1 MFEVMNVNGL
11 NHGLPHFIFS
21 FLDFDYSF
29 VGDCIHNK
37 KSYVYTNHNSYRNF
51 PSSKSKTI
59 RRKHSKRDFPEK
71 KKL

>member
-11 NHGLPHFIFS
+11 NHGLPHFILFS

-29 VGDCIHNK
+29 VGDCIHIH
-37 KSYVYTNHNSYRNF
+37 KSQLIQKL
-51 PSSKSKTI
+51 PSSKSKII